1 MTMVNEI
8 RQELVNGIIPF
19 WKGFRDDE
27 YGGYY
32 GYMDFD
38 LNVDRKYERSCILN
52 SRILWFF
59 SSAYKVLE
67 DVSLLDEAKHAYE
80 FLLKYCLDKKD
91 GGSFWSVTYNGAPLD
106 TTKHTYNQAFTIY
119 GLSAYYDVSGDE
131 DALKLALSLYELI
144 EKKMRDE
151 DGYLEAF
158 DREFKPVSNE
168 KLSEN
173 GTEATRS
180 MNTLLHVMEGY
191 TELYRVSGDS
201 RVRKSLYEVL
211 DIVDKKIYN
220 PKLHRQECFFDKE
233 YNSLVNLYSYGH
245 DIEAA
250 WLINRTTDILCD
262 PELSEKIGKIT
273 DDLVSAV
280 YKVAFDGRSIPVEAE
295 NGIVKEDRVWW
306 VQAEAINGFLDAY
319 ERHPEKKEY
328 LNAAK
333 ALWDYIKEVIIDKRE
348 GSEWYWYVDAEGVPA
363 KEPIVEPWKCPYH
376 NGRMCLEVITR
387 NVA

>member
-1 MTMVNEI
+1 MIDEI
-8 RQELVNGIIPF
+8 KEQLIDSIIPF
-19 WKGFRDDE
+19 WKALRDDE
-27 YGGYY
+27 FGGYY

-38 LNVDRKYERSCILN
+38 LKVDRKYEKGCILN

-59 SSAYKVLE
+59 SSAYKVLG
-67 DVSLLDEAKHAYE
+67 DASLLDEAKHAYE

-91 GGSFWSVTYNGAPLD
+91 GGVFWSVTYDGAPLD

-119 GLSAYYDVSGDE
+119 GLSSYYDASGDE
-131 DALKLALSLYELI
+131 DAMKLALSLYELI

-151 DGYLEAF
+151 NGYLEAF

-191 TELYRVSGDS
+191 TELYRVTGDG
-201 RVRKSLYEVL
+201 RVRQSLYEVL
-211 DIVDKKIYN
+211 DIVNEKIYN
-220 PKLHRQECFFDKE
+220 PRLHRQECFFDKE
-233 YNSLVNLYSYGH
+233 YNSLVDLYSYGH

-250 WLINRTTDILCD
+250 WLINRTTDILGD
-262 PELSEKIGKIT
+262 VELSERIGKMT
-273 DDLVSAV
+273 DDLVSQV

-319 ERHPEKKEY
+319 DKHPEKEEY
-328 LNAAK
+328 LEAAK
-333 ALWDYIKEVIIDKRE
+333 ALWDYIKEFIIDKRE
-348 GSEWYWYVDAEGVPA
+348 GSEWYWYVDANGIPA
-363 KEPIVEPWKCPYH
+363 KDPIVEPWKCPYH

-387 NVA
+387 NVT